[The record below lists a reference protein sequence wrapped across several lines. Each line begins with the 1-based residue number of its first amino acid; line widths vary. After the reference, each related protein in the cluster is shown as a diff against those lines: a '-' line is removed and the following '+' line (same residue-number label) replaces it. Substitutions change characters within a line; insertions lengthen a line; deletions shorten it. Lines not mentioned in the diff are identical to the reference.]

1 MIFWNSSG
9 IFMLR
14 SICQGGG
21 YHLKV
26 NKIKGNPPVP
36 KETKL
41 PLRLFFI
48 LRRQGF
54 SINVQIHYEL
64 ILAKS
69 FIIYHEN
76 LYLLFFQKPFKN
88 SLTPNTLVL
97 NMVSIKH
104 AYEQWHGA

>member
-26 NKIKGNPPVP
+26 NMIKGNPPVP

-41 PLRLFFI
+41 PLRLFII

-54 SINVQIHYEL
+54 SINVQIHYEHPQQL
-64 ILAKS
+64 CGTDPKDETVCSSAMTRHKMIQCD
-69 FIIYHEN
+69 F
-76 LYLLFFQKPFKN
+76 
-88 SLTPNTLVL
+88 
-97 NMVSIKH
+97 
-104 AYEQWHGA
+104 